1 MDKTFDFNKV
11 GKKMPYTMPDRF
23 FDDMEE
29 EVMARVDVMNAKK
42 RRRKTVALRWMMYA
56 ASVAACIILT
66 ITTFMPKQFSAEEWN
81 EKELCAFDQ
90 LPADDQD
97 YILEV
102 YDDDIFLHEFNQ

>member
-1 MDKTFDFNKV
+1 MDKKFDFSQV

-23 FDDMEE
+23 LDNMEE
-29 EVMARVDVMNAKK
+29 EVMARVKVMNVKK
-42 RRRKTVALRWMMYA
+42 RRHKTMALRWVMYA
-56 ASVAACIILT
+56 ASAAACIILT
-66 ITTFMPKQFSAEEWN
+66 ITTFLPKSYSAEEWS

-102 YDDDIFLHEFNQ
+102 YDDDVFLNEFNQ

>member
-23 FDDMEE
+23 IDDMEE
-29 EVMARVDVMNAKK
+29 EVMARVKVINVKK
-42 RRRKTVALRWMMYA
+42 RRQKTMALRWVMYA

-81 EKELCAFDQ
+81 EKEQCTFDR
-90 LPADDQD
+90 LSADDQD

-102 YDDDIFLHEFNQ
+102 YDDDIFLNEFNQ